1 MRRGLLS
8 YALILTLVISGFA
21 AAVFALNNDLY
32 SAAGF
37 VRSYLSALERHD
49 ARAALAFDGVVVP
62 ASASPKLMTDA
73 ALGDLAGFR
82 LISDLPARDDAR
94 GDVAPGDQRVVRFAT
109 VIAGEEHTTE
119 FHVERSGTRFGL
131 FAIWRF
137 TVSPVATLEIS
148 ADHDDRATANGVELT
163 VGTYPVLVPT
173 LIAVDHDSKYLEAD
187 AVTVAVV
194 EVGGRERG
202 AIGVVAKP
210 ELDKAAHIAVNA
222 YLDDCVTQHVLKP
235 TGCPMSETILNR
247 VNDTPEWSLET
258 YPEVALEPGTTP
270 GEWRSANATGLAT
283 VTVEV
288 KSILDGTLSRID
300 ESVYFSAV
308 YVVAIGQD
316 DSLSVTVDFA
326 TLGGFTG

>member
-8 YALILTLVISGFA
+8 YALILALVISGFV
-21 AAVFALNNDLY
+21 AAVFALNTNLY

-62 ASASPKLMTDA
+62 AGASPKLMTDA
-73 ALGDLAGFR
+73 ALGDLAGIR
-82 LISDLPARDDAR
+82 LVSDLPA
-94 GDVAPGDQRVVRFAT
+94 GDGATGDRHVVRFAT
-109 VIAGEEHTTE
+109 VIAGEERTTE

-137 TVSPVATLEIS
+137 AVSPVASLEIS
-148 ADHDDRATANGVELT
+148 ADNDDRATANGVELT
-163 VGTYPVLVPT
+163 VGTYPVLVPA
-173 LIAVDHDSKYLEAD
+173 LIAVAHDSKYLEAD
-187 AVTVAVV
+187 AVRVAVV
-194 EVGGRERG
+194 EVGGRELG

-210 ELDKAAHIAVNA
+210 ELDKAARIAVHA

-235 TGCPMSETILNR
+235 TGCPMSETVLNR

-258 YPEVALEPGTTP
+258 YPEVALEPGSTP
-270 GEWRSANATGLAT
+270 GEWRSANATGLAAIS
-283 VTVEV
+283 VEV

-308 YVVAIGQD
+308 YVVSISQD